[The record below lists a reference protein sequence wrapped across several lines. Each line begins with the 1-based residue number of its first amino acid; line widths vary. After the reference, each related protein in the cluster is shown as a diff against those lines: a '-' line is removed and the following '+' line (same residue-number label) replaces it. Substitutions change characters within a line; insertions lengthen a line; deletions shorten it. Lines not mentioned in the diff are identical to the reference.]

1 MSRGGGAGRVS
12 STRGG
17 SVVSDELISRGR
29 GRGREDSC
37 GGELGGRFEPAPY
50 TRRGGLRRGGDSAR
64 SAIGKSSATAGRA
77 GWDDLGVDGGRVVS
91 GLL

>member
-1 MSRGGGAGRVS
+1 MSRGGGAGHVS

-50 TRRGGLRRGGDSAR
+50 TRRGGLRHGGGIRQDPRSGNHQLQRGEL
-64 SAIGKSSATAGRA
+64 AGTIWVMMGA
-77 GWDDLGVDGGRVVS
+77 EW
-91 GLL
+91 